1 MRLQGIARV
10 GQPAPGALLHGQAG
24 HADARPGLGKAAR
37 PPVDQG
43 LRPLLAGQG
52 DVQGIQNFLV
62 RRVQRHG
69 GPPEQQA
76 GIRDVF
82 RRARI
87 VALVF
92 TFRNRARPEAAP
104 QQKTHGPLT
113 SVA

>member
-1 MRLQGIARV
+1 MWASPPQAPSSTARQV
-10 GQPAPGALLHGQAG
+10 TQTPAPASV
-24 HADARPGLGKAAR
+24 R

-92 TFRNRARPEAAP
+92 TFRNRARPEATP